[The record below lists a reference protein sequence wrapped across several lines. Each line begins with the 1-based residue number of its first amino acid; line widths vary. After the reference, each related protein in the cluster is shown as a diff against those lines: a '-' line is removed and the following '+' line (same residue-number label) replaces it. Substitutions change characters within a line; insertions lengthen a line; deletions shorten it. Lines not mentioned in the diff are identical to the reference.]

1 MTPTEWF
8 TLALV
13 IATLLLVGPTW
24 YYAVQTRR
32 MVDEMRRTNAA
43 PTVWVYAHY
52 ASADARTIWSWA
64 HASGV
69 SEEQSGIQSIAAP
82 GFRNLYLMVMCD
94 RETDLSKAWFEF
106 DGQRLDAD
114 TAQGPLPT
122 RLLPSQR
129 WIGWITWD
137 RVPAGFTEAQAPLHG
152 RAILTVTG
160 EAIHEAKPT
169 PPNLMLGGNVPG
181 RS

>member
-1 MTPTEWF
+1 MTPTEWL
-8 TLALV
+8 TLGLL

-52 ASADARTIWSWA
+52 ATGDARVVQSWA

-69 SEEQSGIQSIAAP
+69 SEEQLGIQSITAP

-106 DGQRLDAD
+106 RGQRL
-114 TAQGPLPT
+114 
-122 RLLPSQR
+122 
-129 WIGWITWD
+129 
-137 RVPAGFTEAQAPLHG
+137 
-152 RAILTVTG
+152 
-160 EAIHEAKPT
+160 
-169 PPNLMLGGNVPG
+169 
-181 RS
+181 